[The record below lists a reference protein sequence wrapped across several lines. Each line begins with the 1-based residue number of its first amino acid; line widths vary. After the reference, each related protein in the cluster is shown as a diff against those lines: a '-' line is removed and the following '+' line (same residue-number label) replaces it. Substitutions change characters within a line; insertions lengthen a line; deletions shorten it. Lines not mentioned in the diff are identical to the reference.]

1 MHIYKYKIPSRP
13 VRFINNVYDRTSLP
27 QRLVG
32 GYRILNPRQVD
43 IIASTSL
50 MQNTVTELD
59 LSIPEIYSTAPVR
72 FLIEAR
78 ERIID
83 ILFTRIH
90 RIEKLYNFGLMIK
103 FIIQIS
109 KQTPNEDE
117 RVENLYLS
125 THRYILVYNELYNVY
140 TLMIQWLSHRLDK
153 LLTRTES
160 SGWTIDRITSF
171 KICFHEV
178 KGINRVGA
186 PAVNYPARRGKCLVF
201 NPPAENELDNFCID
215 KCIAAHLMKG
225 VYIRKKKQKTKM
237 GSYSIFTY

>member
-1 MHIYKYKIPSRP
+1 
-13 VRFINNVYDRTSLP
+13 
-27 QRLVG
+27 
-32 GYRILNPRQVD
+32 
-43 IIASTSL
+43 
-50 MQNTVTELD
+50 
-59 LSIPEIYSTAPVR
+59 
-72 FLIEAR
+72 
-78 ERIID
+78 
-83 ILFTRIH
+83 
-90 RIEKLYNFGLMIK
+90 MIK

-160 SGWTIDRITSF
+160 SGWRIDRIISF

-186 PAVNYPARRGKCLVF
+186 PAVNYPTRRGKCLVF

-225 VYIRKKKQKTKM
+225 VYIRKKKKKTKM
-237 GSYSIFTY
+237 ASF